1 MNCVSRRCESPRQIP
16 APWGEEARLGN
27 RGLGSCSRERTRVSP
42 AGQECRL
49 ESPCCLAGP
58 PGAAPGT
65 QHCVPPGRTEHVV
78 DVSTSQPFPAACFL
92 EKEDQQSPQRNHGY
106 GGFSILQGDGGSS
119 LLAGSRPALLL
130 KARIRGTGQLCWG
143 WGGLSAELRLQ
154 WADGQGQ
161 SPRPGSP
168 GTLEAGGPSCGY
180 CADARFCF
188 TCVSQFSGCWGE

>member
-27 RGLGSCSRERTRVSP
+27 RGRGSCSRERTRVSP

-106 GGFSILQGDGGSS
+106 GGFSILQGDGGELPACRKQTGSAPQS
-119 LLAGSRPALLL
+119 QDQGDRAAVLGLGGSVRGAQAAVGRRAGSEPQAGL
-130 KARIRGTGQLCWG
+130 ARHLGGRGAQLRILC
-143 WGGLSAELRLQ
+143 
-154 WADGQGQ
+154 
-161 SPRPGSP
+161 
-168 GTLEAGGPSCGY
+168 
-180 CADARFCF
+180 
-188 TCVSQFSGCWGE
+188 

>member
-16 APWGEEARLGN
+16 APLGEEARLGN
-27 RGLGSCSRERTRVSP
+27 RGRGSCSRERTRVSP

-78 DVSTSQPFPAACFL
+78 DVSTSQPFLAACFL

-106 GGFSILQGDGGSS
+106 GGFSSLQGDGGE
-119 LLAGSRPALLL
+119 LPACRKQTGSAPQSQDQGDRAAVLGL
-130 KARIRGTGQLCWG
+130 
-143 WGGLSAELRLQ
+143 GGLSAELRLQ